1 MPKRIFSKLAKPFV
15 DRAVRAMTDPVKT
28 YNPSEV
34 TNLRHLKSRLK
45 IGDVLLVSGNARIS
59 YVVRI
64 LTTSQWSHVVLYV
77 GDRQDLLNE
86 EEKQEWRAR
95 YGEDALRHLVIDAD
109 PVRRVHLRPVDEYVG
124 LMIRHCRAEALSKQD
139 NIKVVDHALNE
150 LGKEYDVKHIMRLLF
165 FFAVPWEFLPEGV
178 RRFITDFTL
187 SESDQI
193 CSRVLAEAF
202 HSVGF
207 PIRPIEVIQE
217 RGSIQTTAL
226 QLALGLRH
234 RRRSAAR
241 LLAAGKVQKA
251 YQRIT
256 DKELAMLHLKEQRHI
271 TPSDYD
277 LSRFFSVIKDAEDLN
292 IDYHNIAVR
301 QLPSDGEQ

>member
-1 MPKRIFSKLAKPFV
+1 MAKRIVSKLLKPFV
-15 DRAVRAMTDPVKT
+15 DRAVKAMTNPVKT

-34 TNLRHLKSRLK
+34 TNLRSLKTRLK
-45 IGDVLLVSGNARIS
+45 VGDVLLVSGNARIS

-77 GDRQDLLNE
+77 GDRQDLLTPE
-86 EEKQEWRAR
+86 EIIEWRTR
-95 YGEDALRHLVIDAD
+95 YGDDALRHLVIDAD

-124 LMIRHCRAEALSKQD
+124 LMIRHCRAEALSSKD
-139 NIKVVDHALNE
+139 NAKVVEHALNE
-150 LGKEYDVKHIMRLLF
+150 LGKEYDVKHILRLLF
-165 FFAVPWEFLPEGV
+165 FFAVPWELFPEGV

-202 HSVGF
+202 HSVGY
-207 PIRPIEVIQE
+207 PIRPLEVIQE

-226 QLALGLRH
+226 QLALGIRH

-241 LLAAGKVQKA
+241 LLAAGKLQKA
-251 YQRIT
+251 YERIT
-256 DKELAMLHLKEQRHI
+256 DKELALLHLKEQRHI

-277 LSRFFSVIKDAEDLN
+277 LSRFFSVIKDSQDLK

-301 QLPSDGEQ
+301 QLPTDGDA